1 MQRIQAQRA
10 QYNEFVESKLENQA
24 LMSWVIIIVDPNDNK
39 VKIDWLY
46 LMKIV
51 LGTVWG
57 DQFLYIILEVGYKYS
72 SYCYNNSLLILQ
84 SLSLR
89 AFLLL
94 YTIFLL
100 SSLPSTCRLDC
111 RCWSLSYQHIPEAF
125 GE

>member
-51 LGTVWG
+51 LGTVRG

-72 SYCYNNSLLILQ
+72 SYCCSNSLLIL
-84 SLSLR
+84 
-89 AFLLL
+89 
-94 YTIFLL
+94 
-100 SSLPSTCRLDC
+100 
-111 RCWSLSYQHIPEAF
+111 
-125 GE
+125 

>member
-51 LGTVWG
+51 LGTV
-57 DQFLYIILEVGYKYS
+57 
-72 SYCYNNSLLILQ
+72 
-84 SLSLR
+84 
-89 AFLLL
+89 
-94 YTIFLL
+94 
-100 SSLPSTCRLDC
+100 
-111 RCWSLSYQHIPEAF
+111 
-125 GE
+125 